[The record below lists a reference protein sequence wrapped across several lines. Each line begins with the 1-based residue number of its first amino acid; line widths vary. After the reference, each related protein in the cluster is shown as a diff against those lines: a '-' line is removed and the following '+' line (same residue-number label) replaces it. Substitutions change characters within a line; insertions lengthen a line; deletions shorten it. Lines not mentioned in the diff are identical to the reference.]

1 VVPRIRVALDNERK
15 RAKVDKPQPIKE
27 RAYKYSVEVVQ
38 FLDSLPHDV
47 TSQVIIKQLLR
58 SATSVAANIIEA
70 QAASSR
76 KEFASFYQYALK
88 STNESLY
95 WLELLRDAKKVSSEK
110 LKYLLEETRQLGKI
124 LGSSVVK
131 LKCSV

>member
-1 VVPRIRVALDNERK
+1 MSE
-15 RAKVDKPQPIKE
+15 KPKSIKD
-27 RAYKYSVEVVQ
+27 RAYYYSVEIIE
-38 FLDSLPHDV
+38 FLDQLPKDV
-47 TSQVIIKQLLR
+47 TSQVILKQLLR

-88 STNESLY
+88 SANESRY

-110 LKYLLEETRQLGKI
+110 LKYLLEETQQIAKI
-124 LGSSVVK
+124 LGSSIVK
-131 LKCSV
+131 LKT